1 LLPDFAGSLV
11 LNVTRQVLCRCLP
24 TYPSFSLRR
33 FPGSPQESQRGPP
46 TTWRK
51 HPNTRRAGQE
61 YQGHL
66 PGLHRAES
74 HLLLCPKCVDTAC
87 WNLLAVWFSSGDA
100 TNMDEIHRLTRV
112 TARGLH
118 LPRQA
123 FNTDTDRGP
132 KGKGRLMRVCG
143 LRRLE
148 SPTIERVRRAPARGS
163 GVATTRTRRT
173 TPSSFL
179 A

>member
-1 LLPDFAGSLV
+1 MSTIGNPSAF
-11 LNVTRQVLCRCLP
+11 TKRC
-24 TYPSFSLRR
+24 
-33 FPGSPQESQRGPP
+33 
-46 TTWRK
+46 
-51 HPNTRRAGQE
+51 
-61 YQGHL
+61 
-66 PGLHRAES
+66 
-74 HLLLCPKCVDTAC
+74 DTC
-87 WNLLAVWFSSGDA
+87 
-100 TNMDEIHRLTRV
+100 
-112 TARGLH
+112 H

-132 KGKGRLMRVCG
+132 KGKGRLKRVCG

-163 GVATTRTRRT
+163 GVATTRARRT

>member
-1 LLPDFAGSLV
+1 MLLDKSFVGVYQPTPVSLFEDFRALLWSRNAAPRQPGAS
-11 LNVTRQVLCRCLP
+11 TR
-24 TYPSFSLRR
+24 T
-33 FPGSPQESQRGPP
+33 PGGLD
-46 TTWRK
+46 K
-51 HPNTRRAGQE
+51 NTRDTFRDI
-61 YQGHL
+61 
-66 PGLHRAES
+66 HRAES

-132 KGKGRLMRVCG
+132 KGKGRLKRVCG

>member
-1 LLPDFAGSLV
+1 MLDLA
-11 LNVTRQVLCRCLP
+11 C
-24 TYPSFSLRR
+24 
-33 FPGSPQESQRGPP
+33 SP
-46 TTWRK
+46 
-51 HPNTRRAGQE
+51 
-61 YQGHL
+61 
-66 PGLHRAES
+66 
-74 HLLLCPKCVDTAC
+74 V
-87 WNLLAVWFSSGDA
+87 SSGDA
-100 TNMDEIHRLTRV
+100 THMDEIHRLTRV

-163 GVATTRTRRT
+163 GVATTRARRT

>member
-1 LLPDFAGSLV
+1 MLMCVHAYTCPFVCVYAREV
-11 LNVTRQVLCRCLP
+11 R
-24 TYPSFSLRR
+24 LRR
-33 FPGSPQESQRGPP
+33 
-46 TTWRK
+46 
-51 HPNTRRAGQE
+51 TRIHARARE
-61 YQGHL
+61 HTHKIMYF
-66 PGLHRAES
+66 ES
-74 HLLLCPKCVDTAC
+74 HPITHAPHQSISHHTPYDMKPQVYRIIASANVRIGLTDR
-87 WNLLAVWFSSGDA
+87 NRGGLAVWFSSGDA